1 MPVRVSGQQIHFLSL
16 QTAIFCVQCE
26 LISANNTSCCLA
38 CGSNAVLSL
47 SRLFGGSLRAQPTA
61 RLIEDDELNR
71 LVRELLREVPS
82 PESEF
87 QRCSLSARL
96 PARHHART
104 SSSTSAADSQF
115 VVPQIDLEPAIG
127 VITERA
133 QALTGATGAAGLLLT
148 LAFGSRP
155 SPAYRLNACVKGKL
169 CSATMRKATL
179 KWTWYAAGVWESV
192 LSWRRRFASF
202 KKLWEYSKC
211 FPQRR
216 THLTTR
222 MSPLC
227 SFFPA

>member
-115 VVPQIDLEPAIG
+115 VAPQIDLEPAIG

-133 QALTGATGAAGLLLT
+133 QALTGATGAAIALRRGNEVICRARAGRTAPDL
-148 LAFGSRP
+148 GV
-155 SPAYRLNACVKGKL
+155 RLQTESGISAECLRKGE
-169 CSATMRKATL
+169 
-179 KWTWYAAGVWESV
+179 VV
-192 LSWRRRFASF
+192 LFNDA
-202 KKLWEYSKC
+202 EG
-211 FPQRR
+211 
-216 THLTTR
+216 
-222 MSPLC
+222 
-227 SFFPA
+227 